1 VSDVFQCNSPI
12 TTTEDVGVS
21 QASWANV
28 RYKFDNRQGLGT
40 YGLGVT
46 LADGRVFLPDNA
58 FYQAGSISQFFYKDA
73 DLAGIITHELFHRA
87 GLNEDQVTKLRD
99 DIQRNCGTPGDALG
113 N

>member
-1 VSDVFQCNSPI
+1 M
-12 TTTEDVGVS
+12 S

-28 RYKFDNRQGLGT
+28 RDKFENRQESGK

-46 LADGRVFLPDNA
+46 LADGRIFLPNNA
-58 FYQAGSISQFFYKDA
+58 FYQAGSITQIFYKDA
-73 DLAGIITHELFHRA
+73 DLADIITHELFHRA
-87 GLNEDQVTKLRD
+87 GLSEDQLTKLRD